1 MIAAVLIGLAFA
13 WTNEYPPLYRAEPV
27 EIDSLLADARWAG
40 LDLEGKLLAL
50 SRLRVGTPYA
60 LGSLGEEAGPD
71 RDPLFRL
78 DLADCTVLVVTDA
91 ALLHARSLD
100 DARAWMR
107 RIHYRDG
114 EPSYAT
120 RYHFTIDRIGSS
132 PYFEE
137 ITARA
142 APDSLLRTVRVHLNR
157 TEAGGRLLE
166 IPWSR
171 KIAARYLPSA
181 LVTEEILD
189 RLPAACG
196 VAFVSER
203 NIPRGFLVSHEGVLL
218 ERRLLQHASSAK
230 GSVIETPLLAYLGA
244 GGGGAAFDGVVFFAF
259 R

>member
-1 MIAAVLIGLAFA
+1 MIAAILIGLAIG
-13 WTNEYPPLYRAEPV
+13 WVNDYPPLDRAKPAEV
-27 EIDSLLADARWAG
+27 DSLLADARWAG

-60 LGSLGEEAGPD
+60 LGCLGEESGRD

-91 ALLHARSLD
+91 ALLHARSLE

-120 RYHFTIDRIGSS
+120 RYHFTIDRIFSS
-132 PYFEE
+132 PFFEE
-137 ITARA
+137 IMDQA
-142 APDSLLRTVRVHLNR
+142 APDSLLRTVEVHLNR
-157 TEAGGRLLE
+157 KEGGGRLLD

-171 KIAARYLPSA
+171 KIVARYLPSS
-181 LVTEEILD
+181 LVTEEALD

-196 VAFVSER
+196 VAFVSEK
-203 NIPRGFLVSHEGVLL
+203 NVPTGFLVSHEGVLL
-218 ERRLLQHASSAK
+218 ERRVLQHASSAK
-230 GSVIETPLLAYLGA
+230 GMVIETPLLAYLGK
-244 GGGGAAFDGVVFFAF
+244 GGGGAGFDGVVFFAF